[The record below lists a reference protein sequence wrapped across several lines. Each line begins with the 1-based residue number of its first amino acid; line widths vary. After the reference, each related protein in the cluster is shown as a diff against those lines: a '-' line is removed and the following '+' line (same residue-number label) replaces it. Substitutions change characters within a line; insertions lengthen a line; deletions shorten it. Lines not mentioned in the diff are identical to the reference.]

1 MPGVKPDI
9 NHLFGPDIHCIFVIK
24 YIVMAV
30 FSKGS
35 KFYSIFKMRC
45 PRCQEGDFFKSHP
58 YNLKK
63 AGDIY
68 KNCPKCDLK
77 YSPEPGFYFGALFV
91 SYALG
96 VALFVTFWVAFNLFF
111 EDMAVGL
118 QILII
123 VIASIVTAPYFYSLS
138 KIIWANMFMKYN
150 GVLKSEKLS
159 S

>member
-1 MPGVKPDI
+1 M
-9 NHLFGPDIHCIFVIK
+9 
-24 YIVMAV
+24 
-30 FSKGS
+30 
-35 KFYSIFKMRC
+35 
-45 PRCQEGDFFKSHP
+45 
-58 YNLKK
+58 
-63 AGDIY
+63 
-68 KNCPKCDLK
+68 K

-138 KIIWANMFMKYN
+138 KIIWANLFIKADPD
-150 GVLKSEKLS
+150 LIS
-159 S
+159 SQKKD